1 MDIGEGPSSFGM
13 AFHGE
18 IIELDSPLAKTP
30 DPAMTLPEPLF
41 VEPVEPSHPEEKES
55 TTREPLDKSQGML
68 SMEVEPSS
76 LEAPTTSDL
85 TLQESKGNQSVLSME
100 VEPVEPSSLEVPTT
114 SGPTMQESK
123 GSQDMPSM
131 KVEPSSPEV
140 PATSGPPLGGLKAM
154 AKSSNT
160 KNVKNQETD
169 MDVES
174 LMTVDAA
181 LHEP

>member
-85 TLQESKGNQSVLSME
+85 TLQER
-100 VEPVEPSSLEVPTT
+100 
-114 SGPTMQESK
+114 K

-140 PATSGPPLGGLKAM
+140 PATSGPPSGGLKAM

>member
-1 MDIGEGPSSFGM
+1 MDTLPMDIGEGPSSFGM

-100 VEPVEPSSLEVPTT
+100 VEPVEPSS
-114 SGPTMQESK
+114 
-123 GSQDMPSM
+123 
-131 KVEPSSPEV
+131 PEV

>member
-100 VEPVEPSSLEVPTT
+100 VEPVEPSS
-114 SGPTMQESK
+114 
-123 GSQDMPSM
+123 
-131 KVEPSSPEV
+131 PEV